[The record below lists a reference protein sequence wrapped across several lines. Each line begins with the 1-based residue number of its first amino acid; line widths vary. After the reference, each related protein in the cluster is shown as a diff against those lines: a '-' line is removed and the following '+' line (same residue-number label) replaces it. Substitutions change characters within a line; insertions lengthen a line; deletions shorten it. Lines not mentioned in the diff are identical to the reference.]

1 MERRTIMKRI
11 AAFVFIGAL
20 LTLPIGMGYAKSRP
34 LAEWLIEP
42 GGSPPVITNWFA
54 SEELNPGDIWKIYL
68 EANDP
73 DGDIREFVC
82 IFDQIGYGSY
92 SPHYVVVKKQH
103 REELRGYLNFFS
115 SAGGG
120 HQLPE
125 WTQLSL
131 TVFIRDKGGNASNK
145 VVFPLLLSLGAK
157 QGPPP
162 SPFDIGGLGKLGT
175 ITVQLV
181 NPEWARYGM
190 RMPWWIEAK

>member
-1 MERRTIMKRI
+1 MKRI

-20 LTLPIGMGYAKSRP
+20 LTLPIGMGYSKPKP
-34 LAEWLIEP
+34 LAEWLIKP

-82 IFDQIGYGSY
+82 IFDQVGYGSY
-92 SPHYVVVKKQH
+92 SPHYVVIKKQH

-145 VVFPLLLSLGAK
+145 VIFPLLLSLSAK

-162 SPFDIGGLGKLGT
+162 PPFDIGGLGKLGT
-175 ITVQLV
+175 IMVQLV
-181 NPEWARYGM
+181 NPEWGGYG
-190 RMPWWIEAK
+190 RRIPPRIEEK

>member
-1 MERRTIMKRI
+1 MKRI

-20 LTLPIGMGYAKSRP
+20 LTLPLGMGYSKPKP
-34 LAEWLIEP
+34 LAEWLIKP

-54 SEELNPGDIWKIYL
+54 SEELNPGDIWNIYL

-82 IFDQIGYGSY
+82 IFDQVGYGSY

-115 SAGGG
+115 SAGPG
-120 HQLPE
+120 QLRE

-131 TVFIRDKGGNASNK
+131 TVFIRDKGGNASNI
-145 VVFPLLLSLGAK
+145 VVFPLLLFLRAK

-162 SPFDIGGLGKLGT
+162 PPFDIGGLEKLGT
-175 ITVQLV
+175 IMVKLV
-181 NPEWARYGM
+181 DPAWSGYGE
-190 RMPWWIEAK
+190 RIP